1 MTYISLNLSGFRT
14 ESVGIGS
21 WELQGNI
28 IIGFFL
34 LLLSSLESLSTKNI
48 LLTVGISEV
57 PSQILH
63 DIPGQRIRILVVLLK
78 IK

>member
-1 MTYISLNLSGFRT
+1 MVVARKHYNC
-14 ESVGIGS
+14 
-21 WELQGNI
+21 
-28 IIGFFL
+28 FFLL
-34 LLLSSLESLSTKNI
+34 LLLSSLESLSTRNV

-63 DIPGQRIRILVVLLK
+63 DIPGQCIRILVVLLK